1 MRKTSPATAS
11 KTQGPQPATSVAHS
25 AAGAV
30 RSCAARREH
39 ADGETRS
46 READHRGPAARQTSP
61 GHALMSYTQLLPASG
76 PPASAS
82 SFPRTLGGIPR
93 RVQSYSPHKASG
105 RLDCGIPVL
114 WGANLYWATLLFRVA
129 EASAACGL
137 LQGRPGS
144 APLLAA
150 IATGSGSQGIVFWH
164 PVCGP
169 GADLVGQA
177 GSRHKASAAC
187 GLLQGRP
194 GSASRLA
201 AIRCWLGFAGDCP

>member
-39 ADGETRS
+39 ADGKTRS

-114 WGANLYWATLLFRVA
+114 WGANLYWATMLFHVA
-129 EASAACGL
+129 GFSWNPSTVLAWHVLCGK
-137 LQGRPGS
+137 Q
-144 APLLAA
+144 
-150 IATGSGSQGIVFWH
+150 
-164 PVCGP
+164 
-169 GADLVGQA
+169 LVV
-177 GSRHKASAAC
+177 R
-187 GLLQGRP
+187 GLMKENVEIHD
-194 GSASRLA
+194 SAS
-201 AIRCWLGFAGDCP
+201 